1 MSQVRKEIIERMK
14 SDLLKQVDEWVGMH
28 RPVEG
33 SEDYETWQWKL
44 DTINSIK
51 TIDDVIEYVEC
62 NFLDINDFF
71 LTGEYELI
79 TAGLAPEKVPS
90 SIVSELGELIAEQV
104 LPSDTKCKIYFF
116 DGKYFVL
123 DGTRTQIV
131 DSEKE
136 AFTIAGIEEDSSDD
150 FIDDQEYSTHL
161 PNPQT
166 SSSPKKAKRNR
177 RAVLIVIPSWPS
189 GTIAMKFGSAL
200 RNALN
205 VEKDEM
211 TLLQMAPERIFR
223 VETDVSKTEF
233 RNTMESH
240 KVSSGGKILFIEI
253 PETQPTSIKH
263 MISR

>member
-14 SDLLKQVDEWVGMH
+14 SDLLKQVEEWVGMH

-44 DTINSIK
+44 DTIKAFK

-62 NFLDINDFF
+62 NFLDLNDFF

-90 SIVSELGELIAEQV
+90 SIVSEHGELIAERA
-104 LPSDTKCKIYFF
+104 LPSDTKCEIFFF

-131 DSEKE
+131 DSEKD
-136 AFTIAGIEEDSSDD
+136 ALTIAGIEEDSSDD
-150 FIDDQEYSTHL
+150 FIDDQEYSTHS

-177 RAVLIVIPSWPS
+177 KAVLIVVTKWPD
-189 GTIAMKFGSAL
+189 GPMAIKFGYAL

-205 VEKDEM
+205 IEKDKM

-223 VETDVSKTEF
+223 VETDVSETEF
-233 RNTMESH
+233 RNTMKS
-240 KVSSGGKILFIEI
+240 KNVSYGGTILFIEL
-253 PETQPTSIKH
+253 IK
-263 MISR
+263 I

>member
-1 MSQVRKEIIERMK
+1 MK
-14 SDLLKQVDEWVGMH
+14 SDLLKQVEEWVGMH

-44 DTINSIK
+44 DTIKAFK

-62 NFLDINDFF
+62 NFLDLNDFF

-79 TAGLAPEKVPS
+79 TAGLALEKVPS

-104 LPSDTKCKIYFF
+104 LPNDAKCEIFFF

-131 DSEKE
+131 DSEKD
-136 AFTIAGIEEDSSDD
+136 ALTIAGIEEDSSDD
-150 FIDDQEYSTHL
+150 FIDDQEYSTHS

-177 RAVLIVIPSWPS
+177 KVVLIVVTKWPD
-189 GTIAMKFGSAL
+189 GTMAIKFGYAL

-205 VEKDEM
+205 VEKDKM

-223 VETDVSKTEF
+223 VETDVSETKF
-233 RNTMESH
+233 RATMKS
-240 KVSSGGKILFIEI
+240 KNVSSGGTILFIEI
-253 PETQPTSIKH
+253 PEI
-263 MISR
+263 

>member
-44 DTINSIK
+44 DTINSIE

-104 LPSDTKCKIYFF
+104 LPNDAKCEIFFF

-131 DSEKE
+131 DSEKD
-136 AFTIAGIEEDSSDD
+136 ALTIAGIEEDSSDD
-150 FIDDQEYSTHL
+150 FIDDQEYSTHS

-223 VETDVSKTEF
+223 VETDVSEAEF
-233 RNTMESH
+233 RESM
-240 KVSSGGKILFIEI
+240 KSRGFNSNRNVLFIEMGAACK
-253 PETQPTSIKH
+253 S
-263 MISR
+263 

>member
-14 SDLLKQVDEWVGMH
+14 SDLLKQVEEWVGMH

-44 DTINSIK
+44 DTINSIE

-62 NFLDINDFF
+62 NFLDLNDFF

-79 TAGLAPEKVPS
+79 TAGLAPEKVPF

-104 LPSDTKCKIYFF
+104 LPNDAKCEIFFF

-131 DSEKE
+131 DSKKD
-136 AFTIAGIEEDSSDD
+136 ALTIAGIEEDSSDD
-150 FIDDQEYSTHL
+150 FIDDQEYSTHS

-177 RAVLIVIPSWPS
+177 KVVLIVVTKWPD
-189 GTIAMKFGSAL
+189 GTMAIKFGYAL

-223 VETDVSKTEF
+223 VETDVSETKF
-233 RNTMESH
+233 RATMKS
-240 KVSSGGKILFIEI
+240 KNVSSGGTILFIEI
-253 PETQPTSIKH
+253 PEI
-263 MISR
+263 

>member
-14 SDLLKQVDEWVGMH
+14 SDLLKQVEEWVGMH

-44 DTINSIK
+44 DTIKAFK

-62 NFLDINDFF
+62 NFLDLNDFF

-90 SIVSELGELIAEQV
+90 SIVSEHGELIAEQV
-104 LPSDTKCKIYFF
+104 LPSGAKCEIFFF

-123 DGTRTQIV
+123 DESRIQIV

-136 AFTIAGIEEDSSDD
+136 ALMIAGIEEESSND
-150 FIDDQEYSTHL
+150 FIDDKEYSTHS

-223 VETDVSKTEF
+223 VETDVSEAEF
-233 RNTMESH
+233 RERMKSRGFNSNRN
-240 KVSSGGKILFIEI
+240 VLFIEMGAACK
-253 PETQPTSIKH
+253 S
-263 MISR
+263 

>member
-28 RPVEG
+28 RPVED

-44 DTINSIK
+44 DTIRGIE
-51 TIDDVIEYVEC
+51 TIDDVTEYVEC

-71 LTGEYELI
+71 LNGEFELI

-104 LPSDTKCKIYFF
+104 LPSDTKCEIFFF

-131 DSEKE
+131 DSKKD
-136 AFTIAGIEEDSSDD
+136 ALTIAGIEEDSSDD
-150 FIDDQEYSTHL
+150 FIDDQKSSTHS
-161 PNPQT
+161 PNSQT
-166 SSSPKKAKRNR
+166 ASPPKKAKQDR
-177 RAVLIVIPSWPS
+177 RAVLIVVTKWPD
-189 GTIAMKFGSAL
+189 GTMAIKFGYAL

-205 VEKDEM
+205 VEKDKM

-223 VETDVSKTEF
+223 VETDVSETKF
-233 RNTMESH
+233 RATMKS
-240 KVSSGGKILFIEI
+240 KNVSSGGTILFIEI
-253 PETQPTSIKH
+253 PEI
-263 MISR
+263 

>member
-14 SDLLKQVDEWVGMH
+14 SDLLKQVEEWVGMH

-44 DTINSIK
+44 DTIKAFK

-62 NFLDINDFF
+62 NFLDLNDFF

-90 SIVSELGELIAEQV
+90 SIVSEHGELIAEQV
-104 LPSDTKCKIYFF
+104 LPSGAKCEIFFF

-131 DSEKE
+131 DSKKD
-136 AFTIAGIEEDSSDD
+136 ALTIAGIEEDSSDD
-150 FIDDQEYSTHL
+150 FIDDQEYSTHS

-177 RAVLIVIPSWPS
+177 KAVLIVVTKWPD
-189 GTIAMKFGSAL
+189 GTMAIKFGYAL

-205 VEKDEM
+205 IEKDKM

-223 VETDVSKTEF
+223 VETDVSETEF
-233 RNTMESH
+233 RNTMKS
-240 KVSSGGKILFIEI
+240 KNVSYGGTILFIEL
-253 PETQPTSIKH
+253 IK
-263 MISR
+263 I

>member
-33 SEDYETWQWKL
+33 SEDYATWQWKL
-44 DTINSIK
+44 DTINSIE

-79 TAGLAPEKVPS
+79 TAGLAPEKVPT

-104 LPSDTKCKIYFF
+104 LPSDAKCQIFFF

-123 DGTRTQIV
+123 DESRTQIV

-136 AFTIAGIEEDSSDD
+136 ALMIAGIEEESSND
-150 FIDDQEYSTHL
+150 FIDDKE
-161 PNPQT
+161 
-166 SSSPKKAKRNR
+166 SPINFPMIETPPLTKMTKGNR
-177 RAVLIVIPSWPS
+177 RTVLIVVTDWPG
-189 GTIAMKFGSAL
+189 GTMAFKFGSAL
-200 RNALN
+200 QTALR
-205 VEKDEM
+205 VSKDKI
-211 TLLQMAPERIFR
+211 TLVQMAPERIFR
-223 VETDVSKTEF
+223 VETDVSESEF
-233 RNTMESH
+233 RERMKELG
-240 KVSSGGKILFIEI
+240 VSSVGTTLFIEI
-253 PETQPTSIKH
+253 PEI
-263 MISR
+263 